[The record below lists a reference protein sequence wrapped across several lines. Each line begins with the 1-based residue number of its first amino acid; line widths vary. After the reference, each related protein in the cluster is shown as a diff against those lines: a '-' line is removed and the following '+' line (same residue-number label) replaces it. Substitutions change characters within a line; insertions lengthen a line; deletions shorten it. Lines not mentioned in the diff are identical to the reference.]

1 MNCMW
6 QATCCIHHNCL
17 MLNAQ
22 LVWCD
27 LQTRTVPQ
35 ACPQSDWSS
44 WSLRCMCVCVC
55 ATFFLDLILFSVIAT
70 KVPDSSQDS
79 DDVKW
84 PRIVSVNTAQ
94 WCFTICQFNGIR
106 ESVNSETYIVRFEGE
121 PLLLSINMCRP
132 QLTYITLSKRQ
143 KEVASSQGHSPQATP
158 RLYLA
163 AVEKN
168 Q

>member
-1 MNCMW
+1 MYV
-6 QATCCIHHNCL
+6 CL
-17 MLNAQ
+17 
-22 LVWCD
+22 
-27 LQTRTVPQ
+27 
-35 ACPQSDWSS
+35 
-44 WSLRCMCVCVC
+44 CVC

-94 WCFTICQFNGIR
+94 WCFTMCQCDGIR

-132 QLTYITLSKRQ
+132 QLTYITLSKTQ
-143 KEVASSQGHSPQATP
+143 KEVASSQGHSQILSRSRGEKSGEGLGSKLRH
-158 RLYLA
+158 RLETVDSVSTNRVHVTY
-163 AVEKN
+163 
-168 Q
+168 

>member
-1 MNCMW
+1 MYV
-6 QATCCIHHNCL
+6 CL
-17 MLNAQ
+17 
-22 LVWCD
+22 
-27 LQTRTVPQ
+27 
-35 ACPQSDWSS
+35 
-44 WSLRCMCVCVC
+44 CVC
-55 ATFFLDLILFSVIAT
+55 ATFFLDLILFLVMAT

-79 DDVKW
+79 DDVVKW
-84 PRIVSVNTAQ
+84 LRIVSVNTAQ
-94 WCFTICQFNGIR
+94 WCFTMCQCNGIR

>member
-1 MNCMW
+1 MASYLLYSSQLPRAKCTTCVMW
-6 QATCCIHHNCL
+6 SADTYCSSGLPPVWLILVVIKMYVCL
-17 MLNAQ
+17 
-22 LVWCD
+22 
-27 LQTRTVPQ
+27 
-35 ACPQSDWSS
+35 
-44 WSLRCMCVCVC
+44 CVC

-79 DDVKW
+79 DDVVKW

-143 KEVASSQGHSPQATP
+143 KEVASFQGHSPQATP